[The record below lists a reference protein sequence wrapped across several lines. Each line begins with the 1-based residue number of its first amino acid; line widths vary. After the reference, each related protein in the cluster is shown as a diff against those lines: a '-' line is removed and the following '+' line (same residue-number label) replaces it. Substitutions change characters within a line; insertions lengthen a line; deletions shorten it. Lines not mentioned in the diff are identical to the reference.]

1 MKTVC
6 WPMIALLLVLT
17 GCDTETL
24 SQDEREEKIERVI
37 EARELM
43 KAGQYA
49 DAETRFKQA
58 LLENPTIA
66 RPHLDLATL
75 YQQHIIN
82 YVHAIYHYD
91 RYLELRPT
99 SEKRGLVEQQRMK
112 VAQLLANT
120 LLKNTPQVQALA
132 EENRQ
137 LKNELMRLRG
147 NTLERESV
155 RRSPENVNPSTEE
168 RSANKDVRIY
178 HVKAGDTLSKIA
190 KKFYNDATL
199 WDLIYQANRD
209 ALQSP
214 SGIRVGQTLVIPLV
228 P

>member
-24 SQDEREEKIERVI
+24 SQDEREEKIGRVI

-168 RSANKDVRIY
+168 KSANKDVRIY
-178 HVKAGDTLSKIA
+178 HVEAGDTLSKIA

>member
-168 RSANKDVRIY
+168 KSANKDVRVY

>member
-49 DAETRFKQA
+49 DAETRFQQA

-82 YVHAIYHYD
+82 YVHAIFHYD

-168 RSANKDVRIY
+168 KSANKDVRIY

>member
-1 MKTVC
+1 M
-6 WPMIALLLVLT
+6 
-17 GCDTETL
+17 
-24 SQDEREEKIERVI
+24 
-37 EARELM
+37 
-43 KAGQYA
+43 
-49 DAETRFKQA
+49 
-58 LLENPTIA
+58 
-66 RPHLDLATL
+66 
-75 YQQHIIN
+75 
-82 YVHAIYHYD
+82 
-91 RYLELRPT
+91 
-99 SEKRGLVEQQRMK
+99 
-112 VAQLLANT
+112 
-120 LLKNTPQVQALA
+120 QALA

-168 RSANKDVRIY
+168 KSANKDVRIY

>member
-49 DAETRFKQA
+49 DAETRFQQA

-168 RSANKDVRIY
+168 KSANKDVRIY

>member
-24 SQDEREEKIERVI
+24 SQDEREEKIGRVI

-147 NTLERESV
+147 NTLEREPV

-168 RSANKDVRIY
+168 KSANKDVRIY
-178 HVKAGDTLSKIA
+178 HVEAGDTLSKIA

>member
-137 LKNELMRLRG
+137 LKNELMRLRI

-168 RSANKDVRIY
+168 KSANKDVRIY
-178 HVKAGDTLSKIA
+178 HVEAGDTLSKIA

>member
-49 DAETRFKQA
+49 DAETRFQQA

-168 RSANKDVRIY
+168 KSANKDVRIY
-178 HVKAGDTLSKIA
+178 HVEAGDTLSKIA

>member
-168 RSANKDVRIY
+168 KSANKDVRIH

>member
-24 SQDEREEKIERVI
+24 SQDEREEKIRRVI

-168 RSANKDVRIY
+168 KSANKDVRIY
-178 HVKAGDTLSKIA
+178 HVEAGDTLSKIA

>member
-137 LKNELMRLRG
+137 LKNELMRLRI

-168 RSANKDVRIY
+168 KSANKDVRIY
-178 HVKAGDTLSKIA
+178 HVEAGDTLSKIA

-228 P
+228 L

>member
-82 YVHAIYHYD
+82 YVHAIFHYD

-168 RSANKDVRIY
+168 KSANKDVRIY

>member
-168 RSANKDVRIY
+168 KSANKDVRIY

-228 P
+228 L

>member
-49 DAETRFKQA
+49 DAETRFQQA

-168 RSANKDVRIY
+168 KSANKDVRVY

>member
-168 RSANKDVRIY
+168 KSANKDVRIY

>member
-82 YVHAIYHYD
+82 YVHAIFHYD

-137 LKNELMRLRG
+137 LKNELMRLRI

-168 RSANKDVRIY
+168 KSANKDVRIY

>member
-168 RSANKDVRIY
+168 KSANKDVRIY
-178 HVKAGDTLSKIA
+178 HVEAGDTLSKIA

>member
-49 DAETRFKQA
+49 DAETRFQQA

-168 RSANKDVRIY
+168 KSANKDVRIY
-178 HVKAGDTLSKIA
+178 HVEAGDTLSKIA

-228 P
+228 L